1 MKRSFYT
8 WALILMMGASFHS
21 VNAQNVELSRSDSV
35 SYAAGMNY
43 TIAGVNIA
51 AIVTAVAACFT
62 KKSKA

>member
-1 MKRSFYT
+1 
-8 WALILMMGASFHS
+8 MMGASFHS